1 MKIIKELVIGFLF
14 VGLLSC
20 STQNSSDDSVAIN
33 ENEVHLE
40 LAINNNYVFNQEGNK
55 PFIEGVE
62 LVKYFDSKLLV
73 KVNVIEVDLEN
84 AKRILNSKGFKVLKQ
99 YRKSNTNANQPLADQ
114 SDAEIGIQ
122 IPEITFPNIFKA
134 LVVFYR

>member
-1 MKIIKELVIGFLF
+1 MKMIKELVMAFLF

-20 STQNSSDDSVAIN
+20 STQNASVDPAEIN
-33 ENEVHLE
+33 DNEVHLE
-40 LAINNNYVFNQEGNK
+40 LVIKSNYFFNQEENK
-55 PFIEGVE
+55 PFIEGVD
-62 LVKYFDSKLLV
+62 VVQHYDTKLLV
-73 KVNVIEVDLEN
+73 KVDVNQVDLET

-99 YRKSNTNANQPLADQ
+99 YKKESANSKQPLAKQHDVGGRI
-114 SDAEIGIQ
+114 E